1 MAKAKNWRRLSAIR
15 DYLWENGAST
25 SAEIARAIRE
35 HKKWGGYDM
44 LTDTV
49 AQLMVG
55 DKNIRSIGTIKY
67 RVMVGGGKVNLWEL
81 TPEYRKQ
88 RCDEMLQEM
97 SELRMENGKLKANLS
112 AKEKKI
118 QRLEA
123 FEKAVEKSKKRKY
136 RSAKKML
143 DDTMELWDTHG
154 VILSL
159 LTKGDKSTSQILNSK
174 RIQFSRVTLLKRLRE
189 LEAKG
194 MVKSN
199 EHWGKDRRGRM
210 LVWTITEHDPYN
222 HTGEVLRW
230 I

>member
-1 MAKAKNWRRLSAIR
+1 MARAKNQRRLSAIR

-25 SAEIARAIRE
+25 SAEIARAVRE
-35 HKKWGGYDM
+35 RGKWSGYDM

-55 DKNIRSIGTIKY
+55 DKNIRAIGTIKY
-67 RVMVGGGKVNLWEL
+67 KVMVGGGKVNLWEL

-97 SELRMENGKLKANLS
+97 SELRRENGKLKANLS
-112 AKEKKI
+112 GKEKKI

-123 FEKAVEKSKKRKY
+123 FEKSVEKSTKRKY

-174 RIQFSRVTLLKRLRE
+174 RIPFSRVTLLKRLRE

-194 MVKSN
+194 MVKC
-199 EHWGKDRRGRM
+199 EYPERKGRGRK
-210 LVWTITEHDPYN
+210 LVWTITEHDPYY

>member
-1 MAKAKNWRRLSAIR
+1 MARAKNKRRVSAIR

-25 SAEIARAIRE
+25 SAVIASAIR
-35 HKKWGGYDM
+35 KRGKWSGYDM

-55 DKNIRSIGTIKY
+55 DKNIRS
-67 RVMVGGGKVNLWEL
+67 VGNIRNYPDATVNLWEL

-97 SELRMENGKLKANLS
+97 ADLRMENGKLKANLHQ
-112 AKEKKI
+112 KEKKI
-118 QRLEA
+118 KRLEA
-123 FEKAVEKSKKRKY
+123 FEKASKRPY
-136 RSAKKML
+136 RSPKKML
-143 DDTMELWDTHG
+143 DDTIELWESHG

-159 LTKGDKSTSQILNSK
+159 LTNGEKSTSEILNSK
-174 RIQFSRVTLLKRLRE
+174 KIPFGRVILLKRLRE

-194 MVKSN
+194 MVKG
-199 EHWGKDRRGRM
+199 EYPERKGRGRK

>member
-1 MAKAKNWRRLSAIR
+1 MAKAKNSRRLSAIR

-25 SAEIARAIRE
+25 SAVIAQAIRR
-35 HKKWGGYDM
+35 KGKWNGYDM
-44 LTDTV
+44 LTNTV
-49 AQLMVG
+49 SSLMAG
-55 DKNIRSIGTIKY
+55 DKNIRS
-67 RVMVGGGKVNLWEL
+67 VGGIRLNDATVNLWEL

-97 SELRMENGKLKANLS
+97 AELRMENGKLKSKLHH
-112 AKEKKI
+112 KEKKI
-118 QRLEA
+118 NRLEA
-123 FEKAVEKSKKRKY
+123 FENARKRPY
-136 RSAKKML
+136 RSPKKML
-143 DDTMELWDTHG
+143 DDTIELWESHG

-159 LTKGDKSTSQILNSK
+159 LTNGEKSTSEILNSK
-174 RIQFSRVTLLKRLRE
+174 KIPFGRVILLKRLRE

-194 MVKSN
+194 MVKG
-199 EHWGKDRRGRM
+199 EYPERKGRGRK

>member
-1 MAKAKNWRRLSAIR
+1 M
-15 DYLWENGAST
+15 
-25 SAEIARAIRE
+25 
-35 HKKWGGYDM
+35 
-44 LTDTV
+44 
-49 AQLMVG
+49 
-55 DKNIRSIGTIKY
+55 
-67 RVMVGGGKVNLWEL
+67 GGGKVNLWEL

-112 AKEKKI
+112 GKEKKI

-210 LVWTITEHDPYN
+210 LVWTITEHDVQSY
-222 HTGEVLRW
+222 EVRSLGGFETRAISVAWITRW
-230 I
+230 PSKPAPRVRILYRPPQIP